1 MDHHTRSLRDH
12 RWDERPIEPHR
23 RKQVLVQ
30 CPIPLGIVQHREAAC
45 RCRRAANDMDND
57 FYPTES
63 FPNGLRDGDTAFGS
77 RKIGGNKLY
86 IRRERTGFL
95 RAVVRTLTPASR
107 SVATIAC
114 PRPCVPPVTSAR

>member
-30 CPIPLGIVQHREAAC
+30 RPIPLGIVQHREAAC
-45 RCRRAANDMDND
+45 RCRRAANDMDDD

-63 FPNGLRDGDTAFGS
+63 LPNGLRDGDTAFGS
-77 RKIGGNKLY
+77 RKIGSNKLK
-86 IRRERTGFL
+86 ILNERTGS
-95 RAVVRTLTPASR
+95 PACRGQNLDARFPERGNDRLSE
-107 SVATIAC
+107 A
-114 PRPCVPPVTSAR
+114 PCSAP